1 MLTELHEVV
10 KDLIYRE
17 GKIDRAE
24 VEVAFEVPTRDFV
37 ERLVRPTLDVFLVEL
52 QENTE
57 LRQPQFRPAPAPDGK
72 ARFEALPRR
81 VDLRYVVT
89 ALTTNAEDGFRLIWR
104 VLGVLM
110 RTPELPTDD
119 LPRALTHDLPI
130 LARVARPDDS
140 AKLLD
145 VWSAVGGD
153 PRPAFGYVLT
163 APMDL
168 GLSLEAP
175 LVLRGTLGFHG
186 LTRLTDERPQPET
199 RAIPRAKPADVIP
212 VTPG

>member
-1 MLTELHEVV
+1 MLTELHQVV
-10 KDLIYRE
+10 EDLIYRE

-24 VEVAFEVPTRDFV
+24 VDVAFEVPTKEFV
-37 ERLVRPTLDVFLVEL
+37 ERLVRPTLDVFLIEL
-52 QENTE
+52 QENTD
-57 LRQPQFRPAPAPDGK
+57 LRQPQFRHTETPDGK

-110 RTPELPTDD
+110 RTPELPTES
-119 LPRALTHDLPI
+119 LPRTLTHDLPI
-130 LARVARPDDS
+130 PARVARPDDG

-145 VWSAVGGD
+145 VWSAVGGE

-175 LVLRGTLGFHG
+175 LVLGSRLGF
-186 LTRLTDERPQPET
+186 RSMNDERLEPET
-199 RAIPRAKPADVIP
+199 RTLPRIRPA
-212 VTPG
+212 GA

>member
-1 MLTELHEVV
+1 MLAELHEVV
-10 KDLIYRE
+10 RDLIYRE

-24 VEVAFEVPTRDFV
+24 VDVTFEVPTKEFV
-37 ERLVRPTLDVFLVEL
+37 ERLVRPTVDLFLIEL
-52 QENTE
+52 QENTD

-89 ALTTNAEDGFRLIWR
+89 ALTTNADDAFRLIWR
-104 VLGVLM
+104 VLGVLL
-110 RTPELPTDD
+110 RTPELPTER
-119 LPRALTHDLPI
+119 LSTALTLDLPI
-130 LARVARPDDS
+130 LARVAQPSDGT
-140 AKLLD
+140 KLLD
-145 VWSAVGGD
+145 VWSAVGGE

-175 LVLRGTLGFHG
+175 LVLRGTLGFRS
-186 LTRLTDERPQPET
+186 LKDERAEPET
-199 RAIPRAKPADVIP
+199 RTIPRAKSAGVIP